1 MTFAA
6 VPPSTE
12 SLALMFGL
20 FGAVIVI
27 SALLS
32 GFVERSNFPQVAIFL
47 GLGAALGPHCL
58 GLLDIGLDS
67 PMLQAV
73 ATMSLVLVLFTDALT
88 LDLAEV
94 RKHAGLASLILGPGT
109 LVGAAVIAVAA
120 VATLGLPWPMAAL
133 LAAPLASTDPVLLR
147 GLLRRPDL
155 PSAARQALRLESG
168 LNDVVLLPIVLLAMT
183 FAVPSEGS
191 AAQGMAGLLIKM
203 LVISP
208 GIGGIIAGVGIW
220 LLGFM
225 RKRVGVRRD
234 YESLYSIG
242 IALAAFAAAEA
253 FHGSGYLAAFA
264 AGLTIAAIDV
274 ELCDCFREYGETTAE
289 MLLLFTFVL
298 LGTSLMWQGL
308 GGLTGAVIAFA
319 ALALLARPAALLLSL
334 AKSHVDR
341 KSKRLIIWYGPRGLS
356 TLLLVLVPVFA
367 GIPGSEDLFHLSTFV
382 VLLSIALHGGS
393 MMLGNRGPKPRRMP
407 VEVEPAI
414 TDSVVAPDLM
424 TPEQILDLKAAGK
437 EVWLVDV
444 RSANAF
450 LGSEEEIEE
459 AVRIDPQHARR
470 EAVLEGIPKEAW
482 VALFC
487 T

>member
-1 MTFAA
+1 MPAET
-6 VPPSTE
+6 
-12 SLALMFGL
+12 LALMFGL
-20 FGAVIVI
+20 FGAVILI
-27 SALLS
+27 AALLS
-32 GFVERSNFPQVAIFL
+32 GFVERSNFPQVAVFL
-47 GLGAALGPHCL
+47 GLGALIGPHGV
-58 GLLDIGLDS
+58 GLLDVGLDS

-73 ATMSLVLVLFTDALT
+73 ATLSLVLVLFTDALT
-88 LDLAEV
+88 IDLAEV
-94 RKHAGLASLILGPGT
+94 RKHAGLASLVLGPGT
-109 LVGAAVIAVAA
+109 LVGAAAIAVAA
-120 VATLGLPWPMAAL
+120 MWTLNLPWPMAFI

-168 LNDVVLLPIVLLAMT
+168 LNDVVLLPVVLLAMML
-183 FAVPSEGS
+183 AVPSDNS
-191 AAQGMAGLLIKM
+191 VAAGIGGLLLKM

-208 GIGGIIAGVGIW
+208 GVGGFIAWVGIW

-242 IALAAFAAAEA
+242 IALAAFAAAESL
-253 FHGSGYLAAFA
+253 HGSGYLAAFA
-264 AGLTIAAIDV
+264 AGLAIAAIDV

-298 LGTSLMWQGL
+298 LGTSLMWECF
-308 GGLTGAVIAFA
+308 GGITRAVVVFA
-319 ALALLARPAALLLSL
+319 GLALLARPVALVL
-334 AKSHVDR
+334 ALARTHTDR

-367 GIPGSEDLFHLSTFV
+367 GVPGSERLFHISTFV

-393 MMLGNRGPKPRRMP
+393 MMFSSRPAKARRMP
-407 VEVEPAI
+407 EEPI
-414 TDSVVAPDLM
+414 TPVYDSVMAPEAM
-424 TPEQILDLKAAGK
+424 TPEQVLDLKESGK

-444 RSANAF
+444 RSTNAF
-450 LGSEEEIEE
+450 LGSDEQLQE